1 MKICKNRMP
10 VCIRRSCK
18 SNKPPRQHSNLKV
31 GIPCRVILVLT
42 GVLTV
47 AVLFCAAAESKK
59 SNEAN
64 DKLNQANDKLNQ
76 DNAKLNQDN
85 AKLKE
90 GSDKLKEGND
100 TLKEGNVAMKADL
113 KTLAQLVAKYN

>member
-59 SNEAN
+59 SKEAH
-64 DKLNQANDKLNQ
+64 DKLNQAND
-76 DNAKLNQDN
+76 KLNQDN